1 MAAEIGATFGYVGL
15 FAVCYIAATLFPL
28 GSEVMVVWMV
38 TQDYNNVLVLA
49 VASAGNFLGSL
60 TNYFVGKW
68 GSDFLLS
75 RWIRMDPG
83 MLARAR
89 ELYGRWGAPSLFF
102 HWLPI
107 IGDPLTLVSG
117 VFKLQLSRF
126 SFWVSLGTVLRYTTV
141 IWLAQWVW

>member
-1 MAAEIGATFGYVGL
+1 MAAALGEPFSYLSL
-15 FAVCYIAATLFPL
+15 FAICYIAATLFPL

-38 TQDYNNVLVLA
+38 TQDYNNGLVLV

-75 RWIRMDPG
+75 RWIRMDPAT
-83 MLARAR
+83 LQRAQD
-89 ELYGRWGAPSLFF
+89 LYGRWGAPSLFF
-102 HWLPI
+102 NWLPI

-117 VFKLQLSRF
+117 IFKLRLSLF
-126 SFWVSLGTVLRYTTV
+126 SFWVSLGTVLRYLTV
-141 IWLAQWVW
+141 IWLTQWVW